1 MLQCELEGI
10 MKCVTVVAIGTLLFY
25 GCAHANKGNFVQVW
39 KSNVY
44 AKGVMSDRSTE
55 HLGWLEIDL
64 RTLGGGAIS
73 NVSLEI
79 KGYSTLG
86 LASVTPGLLKEFG
99 AVEWIGRD
107 KEFGGDRAYF
117 FECFEFCFAREVLI
131 GFKVNEY
138 GFPPRE
144 GRRVNMVINKE
155 SNSVPLTIPCSLQEF
170 ESAFG
175 SADRVTRGWAL

>member
-1 MLQCELEGI
+1 
-10 MKCVTVVAIGTLLFY
+10 MKCVMVVAIGALFLY
-25 GCAHANKGNFVQVW
+25 GCAYSNKGNFVQVW

-55 HLGWLEIDL
+55 RLGWLEIDL
-64 RTLGGGAIS
+64 RALEWGSVS
-73 NVSLEI
+73 NISLEM

-86 LASVTPGLLKEFG
+86 LASVTPGLLKEIG

-144 GRRVNMVINKE
+144 RRSANMVINMK
-155 SNSVPLTIPCSLQEF
+155 SNSIPLTIPCSLPEF

-175 SADRVTRGWAL
+175 SADRITRGWAL